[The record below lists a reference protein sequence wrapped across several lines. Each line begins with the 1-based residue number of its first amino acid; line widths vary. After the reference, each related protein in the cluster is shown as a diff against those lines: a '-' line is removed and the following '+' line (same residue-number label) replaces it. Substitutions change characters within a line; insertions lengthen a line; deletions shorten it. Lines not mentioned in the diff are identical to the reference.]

1 LQSRAYRSQF
11 MKDDQIEEL
20 RSCVR
25 KLAHDVR
32 SPLTSIGGFA
42 RLIVESGSVT
52 GENLEFA
59 QLIESDV
66 ERLTEMLN
74 NGFAVVEEKLA

>member
-1 LQSRAYRSQF
+1 

-20 RSCVR
+20 KGHVR

-42 RLIVESGSVT
+42 RLMIESGSVT

-74 NGFAVVEEKLA
+74 TGFAEIEETLA